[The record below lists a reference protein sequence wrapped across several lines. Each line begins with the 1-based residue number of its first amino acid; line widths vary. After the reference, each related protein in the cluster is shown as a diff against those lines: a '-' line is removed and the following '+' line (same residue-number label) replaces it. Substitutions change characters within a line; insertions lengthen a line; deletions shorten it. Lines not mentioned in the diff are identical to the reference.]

1 MGRDDAVRPERDPVL
16 TAVDYAA
23 TVIAERQ
30 AFSRLTYL
38 LRVHGAK
45 DSRLPAIDKAFATW
59 RALAETIDTANH
71 DAPHG

>member
-1 MGRDDAVRPERDPVL
+1 MKVEARG
-16 TAVDYAA
+16 TALIRSPALNKG
-23 TVIAERQ
+23 TGFPIAERQ

-59 RALAETIDTANH
+59 RALAETIETASH
-71 DAPHG
+71 DAPHE